1 MLNISGWAEEE
12 LKHTLKELADLKFA
26 LDASSIVAITDR
38 KGIIKFVNEKFCEI
52 SQYSAEELLGQDH
65 RIINSG
71 HHSPDFFK
79 LMWKTIGNGRIWRGE
94 IRNRA
99 KDGTFYWV
107 DTTIVPFL
115 DDEGKPYQYV
125 AIRTDITKRKK
136 AEEDLGK
143 TMRQLA
149 DLKYAIE
156 ESSIVAIT
164 DQQGTIQYVND
175 RFCQISKYSR
185 EELLGQDH
193 RIINSGEH
201 PKEFFRDLW
210 KTIGQGKVWKG
221 EIRNRAKDGAYY
233 WVDTT
238 IVPFVNDQGKPYQY
252 VSIRNDI
259 TDRKMTEELMR
270 NSERLTIVSQLA
282 AGVAHEIRNP
292 LTALKR
298 IVRMLGSKEN
308 LYDAAEYF
316 PVILSELDRIDF
328 IMNEYLMLAKPQVV
342 NFSEKRV
349 SYMLESIVKLLTVH
363 ASMNNIRVVT
373 ELDPDLPIINCD
385 ENQLKQVFIN
395 LAKNALEAMPNGGKL
410 LIQAQ
415 QPDPD
420 HILVR
425 FADEGVGIPEEVLAK
440 LGEPFFTTKEK
451 GTGLGLMVSF
461 RIVESHHGTL
471 TFKSQSGQ
479 GTTAEI
485 LLPVANR

>member
-1 MLNISGWAEEE
+1 MLNITGWAEEE

-38 KGIIKFVNEKFCEI
+38 RGIIKFVNEKFCEI
-52 SQYSAEELLGQDH
+52 SQYTTEELLGQDH

-71 HHSPDFFK
+71 YHPPDFFK
-79 LMWKTIGNGRIWRGE
+79 MMWKTISKGEIWRGE
-94 IRNRA
+94 IRNQA

-125 AIRTDITKRKK
+125 SIRSDITKRKQ
-136 AEEDLGK
+136 AEEDLK
-143 TMRQLA
+143 MTMKQLA

-164 DQQGTIQYVND
+164 DRQGTIQYVND
-175 RFCQISKYSR
+175 RFCMISKYSR
-185 EELLGQDH
+185 EELIGQDH
-193 RIINSGEH
+193 RIINSGQH
-201 PKEFFRDLW
+201 SKEFFRDLW

-221 EIRNRAKDGAYY
+221 EIQNRAKDGAYY
-233 WVDTT
+233 WVDTI
-238 IVPFVNDQGKPYQY
+238 IVPFLNEQGKPYQY
-252 VSIRNDI
+252 VSIRSDI
-259 TDRKMTEELMR
+259 TERKMSEELLR

-298 IVRMLGSKEN
+298 IVRMLGGKNN
-308 LYDAAEYF
+308 LYDATEYF
-316 PVILSELDRIDF
+316 PLILSELDRIEF

-342 NFSEKRV
+342 KFAEKRV

-363 ASMNNIRVVT
+363 ASMNSIRVVT
-373 ELDPDLPIINCD
+373 ELDPDLTIINCD

-395 LAKNALEAMPNGGKL
+395 LIKNAFEAMPNGGKL

-425 FADEGVGIPEEVLAK
+425 FVDEGVGIPEEVLAK

>member
-1 MLNISGWAEEE
+1 MEERWAEEE

-71 HHSPDFFK
+71 HHPPDFFK

-185 EELLGQDH
+185 EELIGQDH

-373 ELDPDLPIINCD
+373 EFDPDLPIINCD